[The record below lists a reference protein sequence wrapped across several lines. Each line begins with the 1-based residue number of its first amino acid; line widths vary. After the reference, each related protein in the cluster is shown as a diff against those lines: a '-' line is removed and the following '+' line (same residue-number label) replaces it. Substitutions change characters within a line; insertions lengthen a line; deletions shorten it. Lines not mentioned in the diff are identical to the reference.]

1 MSYKTILNVCDETGS
16 ATPGYQL
23 AVALAGRFDAHLELI
38 ACGLEPE
45 LTMYAYDGVDAGL
58 IAEMGD
64 RARGRAD
71 AIAASA
77 EALLS
82 ATGLR
87 SDVRRLVTSYDRLQ
101 ARFGAYARYADLVVL
116 DRPKSTDDTVAE
128 RLLEGALFDGDATV
142 LLCPQTETPGPVPGD
157 SVVIAWNGSAES
169 LRAVRGA
176 MPFLAQA
183 QRVDIVLV
191 DPEPDAELTG
201 EDPGS
206 LLALMLAR
214 QGLHVSVTPKPSS
227 GRAPAEVVRE
237 HATDIG
243 ADLLVMGAYGHSRL
257 REYLLG
263 GATRDMLADM
273 RLPVLM
279 AH

>member
-1 MSYKTILNVCDETGS
+1 MSYKTILS
-16 ATPGYQL
+16 ACAEAGPVSAEYEL

-45 LTMYAYDGVDAGL
+45 LTLYAYDGVDAGL
-58 IAEMGD
+58 IAEMSEK
-64 RARGRAD
+64 AKGRAH
-71 AIAASA
+71 ALATAASA
-77 EALLS
+77 ELDK
-82 ATGLR
+82 TGLR
-87 SDVRRLVTSYDRLQ
+87 SNVRELVCSYDRLQ
-101 ARFGAYARYADLVVL
+101 ARFGAFARYADLVVVAK
-116 DRPKSTDDTVAE
+116 PKDSEDTVAE

-142 LLCPQTETPGPVPGD
+142 LLCPPRAAGAPVPGD
-157 SVVIAWNGSAES
+157 TVVIAWNSSQEG

-176 MPFLAQA
+176 MPFLMQA
-183 QRVDIVLV
+183 KRIDIVII
-191 DPEPDAELTG
+191 DPEPDTELTG
-201 EDPGS
+201 EEPGS

-214 QGLHVSVTPKPSS
+214 QGLEVSVTPKPSS

-237 HATDIG
+237 HATDLG

-273 RLPVLM
+273 SIPVLM